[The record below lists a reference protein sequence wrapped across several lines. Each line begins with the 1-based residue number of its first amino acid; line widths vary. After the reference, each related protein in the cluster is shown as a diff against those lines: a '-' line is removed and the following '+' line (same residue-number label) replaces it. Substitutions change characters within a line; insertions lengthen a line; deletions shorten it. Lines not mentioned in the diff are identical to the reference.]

1 MLRSCKTILSCP
13 LLPRNILKLN
23 NIVTTPNLHPNA
35 HLQKPLQNLQIV
47 RHGGSF
53 DSSKY

>member
-1 MLRSCKTILSCP
+1 MLRSCQTILSCP